1 MRNMFSRSR
10 RLRELSRRLETFEPY
25 ETTESG
31 DRLIRL
37 HVNDVDYFLSPL
49 SVDGV
54 PCISD
59 DTAFLLNYYLK
70 NMSADSDEKLFFEIT
85 GNSLS
90 PGEKELYTKAIK
102 NYYREEFLD
111 IQEQMKQNRKKS
123 LLMTVL
129 GILLIALRI
138 AVPLFFSLRLDYFEP
153 INVVAWVFL
162 WEAVELLIFKRP
174 KLREMQIRNLKI
186 LEANIQFKEQP
197 GPEDIF

>member
-90 PGEKELYTKAIK
+90 PGEKKLYTKAIK

-111 IQEQMKQNRKKS
+111 IQEQLKQNRKKS

-153 INVVAWVFL
+153 VNVVAWVFL

-186 LEANIQFKEQP
+186 LEANIQFKEQT

>member
-1 MRNMFSRSR
+1 MFSRSR